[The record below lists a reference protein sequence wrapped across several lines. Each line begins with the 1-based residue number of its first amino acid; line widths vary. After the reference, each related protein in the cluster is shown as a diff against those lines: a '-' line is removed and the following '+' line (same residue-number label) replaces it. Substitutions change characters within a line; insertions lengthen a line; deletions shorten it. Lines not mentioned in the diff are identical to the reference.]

1 MVGLIIRHSL
11 LTFCPGFLISQVG
24 MSGQFRDVDFLT
36 VEILDIETRE
46 KIKKHQWDFSYLQR
60 NYSLLKFHVNLEY
73 YILGSQI
80 S

>member
-1 MVGLIIRHSL
+1 
-11 LTFCPGFLISQVG
+11 

-36 VEILDIETRE
+36 IEILDIETRE